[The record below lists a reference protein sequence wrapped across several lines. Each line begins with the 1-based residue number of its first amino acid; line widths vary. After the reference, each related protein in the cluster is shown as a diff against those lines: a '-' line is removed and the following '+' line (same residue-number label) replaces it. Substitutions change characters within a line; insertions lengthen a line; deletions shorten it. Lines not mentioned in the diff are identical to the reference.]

1 MPTIHY
7 LGDVVPSNHIKL
19 TATGMPQPHYHSTE
33 FGIDADIN
41 VSIIDSIVDVT
52 CTMSRY
58 EPSHFPH
65 LHKIAFDMARATVH
79 LYTFASGNTLAVI
92 FNWFIDVDGT
102 KRPLLI
108 QHQQLAQFCKA
119 FSLTP
124 GPGEWGI
131 GEAANVVFSDH
142 MVFTALDHLVGAV
155 SHHSETV
162 VNCARAIETLRTAVA
177 LPGASRKDAWEQF
190 RTALNID
197 KKFLK
202 LVTDTSTNG
211 RHGQE
216 TFIPGEVTGEIIRR
230 AWIVM
235 NRFLE
240 FRKKGSQPLSSLD
253 FPLLEE

>member
-1 MPTIHY
+1 MQTIHF
-7 LGDVVPSNHIKL
+7 LGDVVPSNHIKMS
-19 TATGMPQPHYHSTE
+19 TSGMPQFHYHSADLA
-33 FGIDADIN
+33 IDADID
-41 VSIIDSIVDVT
+41 VSIVDSVVDVT
-52 CTMSRY
+52 CTMNHY
-58 EPSHFPH
+58 YHSHFPH
-65 LHKIAFDMARATVH
+65 LHKIAFDLARATVH

-92 FNWFIDVDGT
+92 FNRFIGVDG
-102 KRPLLI
+102 KEIPFLI
-108 QHQQLAQFCKA
+108 QHPQLAQLCSA

-124 GPGEWGI
+124 GPGEWGV
-131 GEAANVVFSDH
+131 GDAAYVVFTDH
-142 MVFTALDHLVGAV
+142 MVFTALAHLVGAV

-190 RTALNID
+190 RTALNVE

-202 LVTDTSTNG
+202 LITDTSTEG
-211 RHGQE
+211 RHGQG

-230 AWIVM
+230 AWIIM

-240 FRKKGSQPLSSLD
+240 FRKRGNQPLSAPD